1 MIVDGMTQAEIGK
14 AIRVRRKLL
23 RLTQARLADL
33 ASCSK
38 PTVIAAEAG
47 KPTLRMDK
55 LMAILSVLGLS
66 LYVGE
71 EQSS

>member
-1 MIVDGMTQAEIGK
+1 
-14 AIRVRRKLL
+14 LL

-38 PTVIAAEAG
+38 PSVIAAEAG
-47 KPTLRMDK
+47 KPTLRLDK
-55 LMAILSVLGLS
+55 LMAIVSVLGLS